1 MLAPVILT
9 RHDAQALP
17 SPEDQTEKEL
27 ERLRELLRLLDEISP
42 KLQRPA
48 QTPLRPTPQNQPGGL
63 PQAIDAQVSDQLKA
77 LERQNSEQLRRVEDL
92 LGRSYTVL
100 EGTVDQVKTMSN
112 QLKEIERRLKEAENK
127 LPK

>member
-48 QTPLRPTPQNQPGGL
+48 QTPLRPTPQSQPGEL
-63 PQAIDAQVSDQLKA
+63 SQAVSDQLKA